1 MTGDITPKP
10 VYTGGAL
17 SSTAQTLVNEGLGEF
32 EELMVLVYYKMLF
45 FLFKLGLVGDIF
57 NGEC

>member
-1 MTGDITPKP
+1 MTGDITLKP

-32 EELMVLVYYKMLF
+32 EELMVIVYYKMLF
-45 FLFKLGLVGDIF
+45 FDLNWV
-57 NGEC
+57 